1 MLACKKCF
9 RTEGLDTFAGM
20 SISRELDVQREYI
33 RKFIDSCRVKKKYK
47 HIKKKNEEGS
57 VVVVDSSEMTSI
69 QTEIQNE
76 IDDLDKFIQDIVDNE
91 NKAKQPVVIKP

>member
-47 HIKKKNEEGS
+47 QTKKKNDES
-57 VVVVDSSEMTSI
+57 SVVVDSSEMTSI

-91 NKAKQPVVIKP
+91 NKAKQPVIIKP